1 MAEHL
6 YTYDDPPSQRDI
18 QKIIGVLKR
27 DGVIA
32 YPTDLNWAMGC
43 DAVSVHGLE
52 RLRLIKSHK
61 SRNHPFSLIFSSISM
76 AADYVYISNSAYRIL
91 KKAWPGPYTVL
102 LTSSRSLPRQLK
114 DKRKIIGIRI
124 PNSPLLHAVIESL
137 GSPLAST
144 SFPPLTQ
151 DEGESFDEDQD
162 QVPKEYRFGYEIME
176 NYGHALDMIVD
187 LGQELPGL
195 ESTIVDLTGPGAI
208 VMRHGAGD
216 PNLFE
221 TGGG

>member
-6 YTYDDPPSQRDI
+6 YTYDDPPSLRDI
-18 QKIIGVLKR
+18 QKITGILKN

-52 RLRLIKSHK
+52 RLRLIKAHK
-61 SRNHPFSLIFSSISM
+61 SKNHPFSLIFSSISM

-91 KKAWPGPYTVL
+91 KKAWPGPYTIL

-124 PNSPLLHAVIESL
+124 PNSPLLQAVIESL
-137 GSPLAST
+137 GRPIAST
-144 SFPPLTQ
+144 SFPPLNG
-151 DEGESFDEDQD
+151 EGSDMNEDD
-162 QVPKEYRFGYEIME
+162 SDHTYKEYRFGYEIME
-176 NYGHALDMIVD
+176 NYGHALDMVVD
-187 LGQELPGL
+187 LGHELPGL
-195 ESTIVDLTGPGAI
+195 ESTVVDLTGPGPVI
-208 VMRHGAGD
+208 LRHGAGD
-216 PNLFE
+216 PELFE
-221 TGGG
+221 VGGI